1 MDDIAVGLVS
11 HHSMP
16 DKGTQT
22 QNLLGKAQAGHEGK
36 SIGTL
41 TREQMLVAG
50 GSGCHLTFMGSAFR
64 PTNLKFRKLVPW
76 SSVDPLGFIPPGNE
90 SYEIGERTK
99 AG

>member
-1 MDDIAVGLVS
+1 V
-11 HHSMP
+11 
-16 DKGTQT
+16 Q
-22 QNLLGKAQAGHEGK
+22 LGFGARKAKRTSKAQAGHEGK
-36 SIGTL
+36 SIGTVK
-41 TREQMLVAG
+41 REQTLVAG
-50 GSGCHLTFMGSAFR
+50 GRGCHFTFMGSAFR